1 MDTARILSMFIPRAA
16 RDVED
21 LEELRDITDDVIEAD
36 FVPYACLVD
45 PLTLLTK
52 NGEVLQILRIDRL
65 EPTSDKA
72 KSLRQAIRHALSTKL
87 PDASYA
93 FWLHTFRREKQ
104 YLGKPTFAKTVASD
118 MYDSWHEANGV
129 ARGFTNELYLTIVK
143 AGEPAR
149 ITDVKNFM
157 RGLSLTHETNKRM
170 DYIDRA
176 TKELNGVVDGLLDL
190 LKDFGASRLGL
201 VTREDGVVYGEHLEF
216 LEKLINLEAR
226 PMPLPTQD
234 LSTYLTSGDVTFGF
248 NAMEVRTAEGKR
260 RFAAIMTIKEYK
272 EASLAGIDEFL
283 DIPCELIITQNFDFV
298 GSKEA
303 KEAYEQQAEYLQLS
317 GDRELWQW
325 AEFDKLLDGDTSDK
339 AYGRQQTS
347 VFLIAPTMRQLE
359 ATITMVRRAMN
370 KLGIVAVR
378 EDLKFEE
385 MYWAQLPANFP
396 FVARGMAIN
405 TQHLAG
411 FVKLQL
417 PPKGCVRPGIT
428 SQPALV
434 MRNGAGDASYF
445 SFSMEDDNGQL
456 HNHIAITGKP
466 GSGAMEFTHLLS
478 AMATGQMPR
487 IWYVDVHG
495 HAKRLIES
503 LGGTYQ
509 RPASESCPVNPF
521 ALTDSAT
528 TREFLAL
535 WCAGLLDPRGVQTS
549 QPLIQFFHG
558 CVSNV
563 MQMAPA
569 DRHLQSFRAQIA
581 AEDPMLAAQFDPWI
595 SAQNLIIRGPA
606 DQLQFDKISGF
617 DLTHVARD
625 ETTRAALTGYLLH
638 RITMQLDGAPT
649 LLVLDEAALLL
660 ANHLFRERIGAWL
673 NYLTSQNTTVIATMS
688 DITQVKGFGTVGPLM
703 EHMGQKIYFADNDP
717 APELVNQTGLSDEAY
732 HLLSELNPNQ
742 RLALHVSQGALDL
755 LQTDTRKL
763 PEAVRMILSNET
775 VKSSSRNP
783 SDVLAEL
790 MGTTPEKASA

>member
-52 NGEVLQILRIDRL
+52 NGEVLQIMRIDRL

-72 KSLRQAIRHALSTKL
+72 KNLRQAIRHALSTKL

-104 YLGKPTFAKTVASD
+104 YLSKPTFTNGTAST
-118 MYDSWHEANGV
+118 MYDGWHEASGV
-129 ARGFTNELYLTIVK
+129 SRGFTNELYLTIVK

-149 ITDVKNFM
+149 ITDVQNFM
-157 RGLSLTHETNKRM
+157 RSLHFTHETNKRM

-176 TKELNGVVDGLLDL
+176 AKELNNVVDDL
-190 LKDFGASRLGL
+190 MDMLKDFGASRLGL

-226 PMPLPTQD
+226 PMPLVRQD
-234 LSTYLTSGDVTFGF
+234 LSAYLTSGDVTFGF

-298 GSKEA
+298 GAKAA
-303 KEAYEQQAEYLQLS
+303 KEVYEQQAEYLKLS

-325 AEFDKLLDGDTSDK
+325 AEFDKLLDGDTGDK

-396 FVARGMAIN
+396 FIARGQAIN

-434 MRNGAGDASYF
+434 MRNGAGDATYF
-445 SFSMEDDNGQL
+445 SFSMEDDAGKL

-466 GSGAMEFTHLLS
+466 GSGAMEFTHLLTTL
-478 AMATGQMPR
+478 ATSQMHR
-487 IWYVDVHG
+487 VWYLDVHG
-495 HAKRLIES
+495 HARRTIEAI
-503 LGGTYQ
+503 GGTYQ
-509 RPASESCPVNPF
+509 RPATEACPVNPF

-528 TREFLAL
+528 TREFLTL

-549 QPLIQFFHG
+549 QPLIQFFHS
-558 CVSNV
+558 CVAAV
-563 MQMAPA
+563 MQMPP
-569 DRHLQSFRAQIA
+569 DMRHLQSFRAQVA

-595 SAQNLIIRGPA
+595 SAQNLIIRGPN
-606 DQLQFDKISGF
+606 DSLQFGKVSGF
-617 DLTHVARD
+617 DITHVARD
-625 ETTRAALTGYLLH
+625 EATRAALTGYLLH

-688 DITQVKGFGTVGPLM
+688 DITQVMGYGTVAALM
-703 EHMGQKIYFADNDP
+703 EPIGQKLYFADNDP
-717 APELVNQTGLSDEAY
+717 APELASQTGLSDEAY

-742 RLALHVSQGALDL
+742 RLALHISNGALDL

-763 PEAVRMILSNET
+763 PEELRMILANET

-790 MGTTPEKASA
+790 MGTAPERAPA